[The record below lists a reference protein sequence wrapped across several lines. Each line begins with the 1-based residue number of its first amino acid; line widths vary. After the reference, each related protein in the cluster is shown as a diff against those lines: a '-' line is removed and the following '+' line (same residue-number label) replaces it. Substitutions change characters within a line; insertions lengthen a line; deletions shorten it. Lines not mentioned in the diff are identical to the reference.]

1 MDSET
6 LQPIIDF
13 IMQQG
18 IWCALFIWFFITYKK
33 EVSQREEKLYN
44 LIATQGEKLEKI
56 SETLE
61 VISDRVAAL
70 EQKDN

>member
-44 LIATQGEKLEKI
+44 LSPEEENDKFLKELK
-56 SETLE
+56 SFRHDL
-61 VISDRVAAL
+61 
-70 EQKDN
+70 